1 MMMKLGT
8 MTGTALVMGLL
19 LVALTGCEK
28 GPAQKA
34 GESIDDAVEKAGES
48 LEKAGE
54 DIQDAARG
62 ARD

>member
-1 MMMKLGT
+1 MTKIRTL
-8 MTGTALVMGLL
+8 TGTALVVGLL

-34 GESIDDAVEKAGES
+34 GESVDDAVEKAGES